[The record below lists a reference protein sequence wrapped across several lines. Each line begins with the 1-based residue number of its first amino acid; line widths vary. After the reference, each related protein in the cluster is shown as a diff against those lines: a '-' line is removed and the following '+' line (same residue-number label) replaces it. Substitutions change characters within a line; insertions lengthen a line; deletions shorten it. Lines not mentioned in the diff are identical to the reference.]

1 MHRTPEVACRDVTK
15 NESRFCAPPRL
26 PWNMNADAKIRARQ
40 GDRVTRGVASITS
53 VEEGQ
58 EGAPNLESGHIEG
71 RSIRCTDDFGA
82 GREGQ
87 GLRFGM
93 RGGSK
98 GRLALRRDGVAPSRL
113 RRNAEK
119 QGAARTAMHSG
130 TVPHL
135 VPLVNRTRGLLKWT
149 WEKVPEPDGQE
160 VVRKRIG
167 LVGNKYL
174 FPDCVVGSGPDSDTS
189 VDRDGRKDG
198 PASMD
203 GVILEEILTVTEAMQ
218 SSKCIVLATDPV
230 QLYTAEEKRSFRL
243 ITMGSNFLE
252 IFGYRSLLLSA
263 SGGLLQSVESRLLQW
278 PTEPTK
284 RAARILYLNTGIGG
298 EPKFEM
304 GGFGL
309 EKQLRE
315 VRGSVEQQ
323 WEQSKRRHL
332 PCLCPSS
339 ISKYGRVQNVMG
351 MSLTPEISEE
361 ISLVSGSHKTEYI
374 HLGFYSFFLYY
385 YVTTVA
391 MEVKFMW
398 PRKWHWGKVLF
409 LVNRYLPMVVYSANF
424 LTVWRVYIILSP
436 KACTVLVNIFTTA
449 FYRVYGYSA
458 EVTLILCLHALLGA
472 LPLYLTPIMATYL
485 ALTLAANLIQIGNLA
500 ETSRNYLEALP
511 LSEFDRELGYA
522 CTWAGSIS
530 AANAKKGIFALAL
543 FIFMVRYRKQT
554 GTFKL
559 FHVLRRDSGVYI
571 LLLAV
576 IRLGSAIAG
585 AFQLKLGWYSIPDE
599 VLSALNGAVVPIL
612 ANRLL
617 LNMWK
622 TQDPDVRKSV
632 SSILFDPPRPGEDSD
647 DDDEEFADRPIEMMR
662 YKGLGR
668 RRAAAREANEGT
680 LQGGAGGTQAAE
692 NREDVSGYGTR
703 TWSWAH
709 SFVNKCHSLV

>member
-1 MHRTPEVACRDVTK
+1 MDGRMDGLPLNGRRGEA
-15 NESRFCAPPRL
+15 NAIAPLLITRRRL
-26 PWNMNADAKIRARQ
+26 
-40 GDRVTRGVASITS
+40 
-53 VEEGQ
+53 
-58 EGAPNLESGHIEG
+58 LEDSTGHM
-71 RSIRCTDDFGA
+71 FGA
-82 GREGQ
+82 GAHDRIPSHDNGFQ
-87 GLRFGM
+87 LP
-93 RGGSK
+93 
-98 GRLALRRDGVAPSRL
+98 RDF
-113 RRNAEK
+113 
-119 QGAARTAMHSG
+119 
-130 TVPHL
+130 
-135 VPLVNRTRGLLKWT
+135 
-149 WEKVPEPDGQE
+149 
-160 VVRKRIG
+160 RIQI
-167 LVGNKYL
+167 
-174 FPDCVVGSGPDSDTS
+174 T
-189 VDRDGRKDG
+189 
-198 PASMD
+198 
-203 GVILEEILTVTEAMQ
+203 
-218 SSKCIVLATDPV
+218 SSKC
-230 QLYTAEEKRSFRL
+230 
-243 ITMGSNFLE
+243 
-252 IFGYRSLLLSA
+252 FGRVPLLLALAALPKS
-263 SGGLLQSVESRLLQW
+263 SLVFRSVSSSNNCPGSRVHAD
-278 PTEPTK
+278 E

-315 VRGSVEQQ
+315 VRGSVEQHGNNR
-323 WEQSKRRHL
+323 KDAIFRACARPAYL
-332 PCLCPSS
+332 
-339 ISKYGRVQNVMG
+339 I
-351 MSLTPEISEE
+351 
-361 ISLVSGSHKTEYI
+361 
-374 HLGFYSFFLYY
+374 GFYSFFLYY

-436 KACTVLVNIFTTA
+436 KLSTESTVIQ
-449 FYRVYGYSA
+449 RR
-458 EVTLILCLHALLGA
+458 
-472 LPLYLTPIMATYL
+472 

-647 DDDEEFADRPIEMMR
+647 DDDEEFADRPIEMVR

-680 LQGGAGGTQAAE
+680 LQGGAGATQAAE
-692 NREDVSGYGTR
+692 NGEDVSGYGTTR
-703 TWSWAH
+703 SWAH
-709 SFVNKCHSLV
+709 SFANICHSLF